1 MIEENQDP
9 DMADTERGTS
19 PPAVKLDGIAE
30 TFAKVKEFLEVT
42 GFNFG
47 GSTRNAEESRTRKT
61 SLSSWTNH
69 YQSLVMKPGH
79 IVQKLSPAINQCEFL
94 DAEVLKREKP

>member
-1 MIEENQDP
+1 
-9 DMADTERGTS
+9 MADTERGLTL
-19 PPAVKLDGIAE
+19 PILELDGIAE

-47 GSTRNAEESRTRKT
+47 GSTRNAKESPTRKT

-69 YQSLVMKPGH
+69 YRSMVMKPGQ
-79 IVQKLSPAINQCEFL
+79 IVQKLYPAIN
-94 DAEVLKREKP
+94 